1 MNKNEKTTQ
10 KTLLQLMQQL
20 EEVFVALDRFIF
32 KIWEN
37 MYLYNKT
44 KTSKVEITKLM
55 QKILKYKNVIWSIDY
70 IYFFKNTSVNRQNF
84 EKSIEGR
91 HEKTHITY
99 MKNMYK
105 TA

>member
-37 MYLYNKT
+37 MYLYK
-44 KTSKVEITKLM
+44 
-55 QKILKYKNVIWSIDY
+55 
-70 IYFFKNTSVNRQNF
+70 QN
-84 EKSIEGR
+84 
-91 HEKTHITY
+91 
-99 MKNMYK
+99 
-105 TA
+105 